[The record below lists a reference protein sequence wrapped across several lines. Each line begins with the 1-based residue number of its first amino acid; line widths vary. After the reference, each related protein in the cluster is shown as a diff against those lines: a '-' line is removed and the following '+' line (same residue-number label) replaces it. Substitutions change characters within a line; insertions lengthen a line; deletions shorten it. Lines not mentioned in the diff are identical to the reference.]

1 MAATRPRML
10 DRNGSQRGKL
20 EMTQTDV
27 SITQP
32 PVLDTTTS
40 VESVGGPKKREFFGA
55 LESLRGIAALL
66 VVLYHFPPWFWPAYD
81 VQLVRHSYV
90 MVNFFFVLS
99 GFVLFHSYGRRIT
112 SGASF
117 LKFAVS
123 RLGRLYPVHI
133 IFMAPFVLIE
143 LGKYVSFLRHGA
155 SGFASAPSLARLGH
169 SVLLNVF
176 LVQGFRVSAYEPS
189 LNFPSWSISTEFYTY
204 LLFGV
209 AIMLFSKRGF
219 SAVCWFLVMT
229 SVLLLLALG
238 PVMGDLANALRCV
251 AGFFLGCLTRRALD
265 SLRGLK
271 ASFDLPV
278 VLAVASLLGIA
289 VHWNNGVRWQELVS
303 LPVSSLLIL
312 SLLLMPSSA
321 LNTVLVSK
329 PLRRLGEVSYSL
341 YMSHAL
347 VLWGA
352 RQVVHVVLKKP
363 DPVVGASQLSAAA
376 AAIAYPALIAVTL
389 LVAVVSYHTLE
400 APLRDAAR
408 RRLSA

>member
-1 MAATRPRML
+1 
-10 DRNGSQRGKL
+10 
-20 EMTQTDV
+20 
-27 SITQP
+27 
-32 PVLDTTTS
+32 
-40 VESVGGPKKREFFGA
+40 
-55 LESLRGIAALL
+55 
-66 VVLYHFPPWFWPAYD
+66 
-81 VQLVRHSYV
+81 
-90 MVNFFFVLS
+90 
-99 GFVLFHSYGRRIT
+99 
-112 SGASF
+112 
-117 LKFAVS
+117 
-123 RLGRLYPVHI
+123 
-133 IFMAPFVLIE
+133 
-143 LGKYVSFLRHGA
+143 
-155 SGFASAPSLARLGH
+155 
-169 SVLLNVF
+169 
-176 LVQGFRVSAYEPS
+176 
-189 LNFPSWSISTEFYTY
+189 
-204 LLFGV
+204 
-209 AIMLFSKRGF
+209 
-219 SAVCWFLVMT
+219 
-229 SVLLLLALG
+229 
-238 PVMGDLANALRCV
+238 LANALRCV

-265 SLRGLK
+265 ALRGLK